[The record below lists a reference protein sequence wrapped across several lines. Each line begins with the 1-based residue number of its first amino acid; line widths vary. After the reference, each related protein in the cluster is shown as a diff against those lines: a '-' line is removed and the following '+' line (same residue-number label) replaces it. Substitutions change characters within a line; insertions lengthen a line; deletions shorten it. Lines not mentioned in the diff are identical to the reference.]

1 MPRGG
6 AREGAGRKK
15 KPGGKI
21 KPTARTTL
29 ITAVRAAKGLT
40 LRLLDELD
48 AITTHHGELEDLIEI
63 ETASDEDY
71 GRRRDAMLKAIGLP
85 SRAAVLKQLLAATRA
100 WSELERPAAK
110 PVLSKGDGHK
120 PPAQGKKAE
129 RAAAAKEASV
139 GKFAPPSPP
148 RGPLN

>member
-6 AREGAGRKK
+6 ARQGAGRKK
-15 KPGGKI
+15 KPGGKS
-21 KPTARTTL
+21 KPAAKTTL
-29 ITAVRAAKGLT
+29 IAAVRAAKGLT

-48 AITTHHGELEDLIEI
+48 AITTHQGDLEDLIEL
-63 ETASDEDY
+63 ETIDDEDG
-71 GRRRDAMLKAIGLP
+71 GRRRAAMLKAIGLP

-100 WSELERPAAK
+100 WSDLERPAAK
-110 PVLSKGDGHK
+110 PAPKGDGAK

-129 RAAAAKEASV
+129 RAAAAKEASI
-139 GKFAPPSPP
+139 GKFAPPPPP